1 MYELRRLRPEDA
13 AGVRDC
19 VARVYGDGYPRSD
32 LYSPEA
38 IARNDATGACI
49 SVVAA
54 HADGGVVGHMALEPS
69 VLGRTAEMGT
79 GVVLPE
85 HRGHG
90 LLERLRDFV
99 VAEATRLGLG
109 GQFVEIEVGNVAA
122 QTLANRS
129 PARPCGLTLGLW
141 PGSPR
146 RSYVRYFRYLD
157 RPGSVVLHAPPRYGD
172 VLARTYDQLGVPAT
186 FGGPGPPR
194 QDHAMIVEARPSW
207 GSTFAWVG
215 GVGET
220 TAAEI
225 ERFHATF
232 EGDPRFSAA
241 FLELPMAQPA
251 TVEAV
256 AVAERLGF
264 FYGGV
269 SPWGSPEGDALALQR
284 VKGKFAV
291 DRLEP
296 THPFAR
302 ELRDWIVSSR

>member
-1 MYELRRLRPEDA
+1 VYELRRLRPEDA
-13 AGVRDC
+13 PGVRDC
-19 VARVYGDGYPRSD
+19 VTRVHGDGYPRSD

-38 IARNDATGACI
+38 IARNDAAGTCI

-54 HADGGVVGHMALEPS
+54 HAGAVVGHMALEPS

-90 LLERLRDFV
+90 LLERLRDLV

-129 PARPCGLTLGLW
+129 PARPCGLTVGLW

-146 RSYVRYFRYLD
+146 KSYVRYFRYLD
-157 RPGSVVLHAPPRYGD
+157 RPASVVLHAPPRHGEI
-172 VLARTYDQLGVPAT
+172 LARTYAQLGVAAT
-186 FGGPGPPR
+186 LGGPGPPR

-207 GSTFAWVG
+207 GSIFARVG
-215 GVGET
+215 GVGVT

-225 ERFHATF
+225 ERFHAAF
-232 EGDPRFSAA
+232 EADARFSAA

-251 TVEAV
+251 TVAAV

-269 SPWGSPEGDALALQR
+269 SPWGSADGDALALQR
-284 VKGKFAV
+284 VKGDFAV

-296 THPFAR
+296 THPFAQ
-302 ELRDWIVSSR
+302 ELRDWIVARRW